1 MANKKSSN
9 ILNQN
14 DFIWLLNT
22 VSKNWYLFVLIIPI
36 AALLGLIYNHK
47 QKEFYNTKI
56 EILLKTNDV
65 YDYQENLQSSLGF
78 YNYYGDISNQKR
90 IIGSY
95 DMMQKVLKKLDL
107 SCSYFIVGRLNTKEF
122 FNELPFKIEVNVL
135 NPNLFEVPI
144 DFKIINENQY
154 ELSYA
159 LNDNSYSKIHY
170 FDSTQTT
177 NHYSINT
184 RLNTFLD
191 SKRAENFSEIQ
202 YQIIFH
208 NDSYW
213 VNNIISNLSIEN
225 IEYTS
230 LLVINLLDEVPERSR
245 MILDTLAKEYI
256 GYTLENQFRIN
267 ENTSNYINIQLENV
281 INVIDSIQFELQ
293 NFRDKKGILNVD
305 KESDKYFQT
314 LMSHKSTKRK
324 LGLKVKSLENLITYL
339 TNLKDANISP
349 PSLYVLND
357 DEYLKNSIND
367 FYETQLKK
375 LEINHGFKTGH
386 QELNKVNEKI
396 INQRKDLLIY
406 IQNTISAMESQINVE
421 IGEIAYYESLVKKI
435 PISERDMASIE
446 RKLKVN
452 EKLYDFLLEKR
463 ATTSIAR
470 SGIVPQTKIIE
481 KARTIGNIGGKSN
494 QNIIIFLAFGF
505 VISLI
510 ISVIKR
516 LFFEKIQQVNELADS
531 TIVPVLGGIPYL
543 KNFSKIMDIK
553 IKSKDNFVESLRA
566 IRTSMNFLLTDSN
579 KLKNF
584 KSFLITSIHPGEGK
598 TFTSINMARI
608 FASSGKKV
616 LIVDF
621 DMHKPKVHKELN
633 ISNEIGNS
641 TNLSSNN
648 TATHILTA
656 WSIL

>member
-1 MANKKSSN
+1 MGNNNSSN
-9 ILNQN
+9 IINQN
-14 DFIWLLNT
+14 DFIWLLNAIL
-22 VSKNWYLFVLIIPI
+22 KNWYLYLLLIPT
-36 AALLGLIYNHK
+36 AVLLGLIYNHK
-47 QKEFYNTKI
+47 QKEYHNTKI

-144 DFKIINENQY
+144 DFKILNKNQY
-154 ELSYA
+154 QLKYVLKEKTYHE
-159 LNDNSYSKIHY
+159 IHY

-177 NHYSINT
+177 NYYSINT

-230 LLVINLLDEVPERSR
+230 LLVVNLLDEVPERSR
-245 MILDTLAKEYI
+245 MILDTLANEYI

-324 LGLKVKSLENLITYL
+324 LGLKVKSLENLINYL
-339 TNLKDANISP
+339 TKLKDANISP

-357 DEYLKNSIND
+357 DEYLKNSINV

-386 QELNKVNEKI
+386 QQLDRVNEKI
-396 INQRKDLLIY
+396 VKQRKDLLIY
-406 IQNTISAMESQINVE
+406 IQNTISALESQSNVE
-421 IGEIAYYESLVKKI
+421 IGEISY
-435 PISERDMASIE
+435 
-446 RKLKVN
+446 
-452 EKLYDFLLEKR
+452 
-463 ATTSIAR
+463 
-470 SGIVPQTKIIE
+470 
-481 KARTIGNIGGKSN
+481 
-494 QNIIIFLAFGF
+494 
-505 VISLI
+505 
-510 ISVIKR
+510 
-516 LFFEKIQQVNELADS
+516 
-531 TIVPVLGGIPYL
+531 
-543 KNFSKIMDIK
+543 
-553 IKSKDNFVESLRA
+553 
-566 IRTSMNFLLTDSN
+566 
-579 KLKNF
+579 
-584 KSFLITSIHPGEGK
+584 
-598 TFTSINMARI
+598 
-608 FASSGKKV
+608 
-616 LIVDF
+616 
-621 DMHKPKVHKELN
+621 
-633 ISNEIGNS
+633 
-641 TNLSSNN
+641 
-648 TATHILTA
+648 
-656 WSIL
+656 

>member
-1 MANKKSSN
+1 MVFIYFDYTNSSSFGFD
-9 ILNQN
+9 I
-14 DFIWLLNT
+14 IT
-22 VSKNWYLFVLIIPI
+22 SK
-36 AALLGLIYNHK
+36 
-47 QKEFYNTKI
+47 KEFYNTKI

-90 IIGSY
+90 IIGLY

-135 NPNLFEVPI
+135 NQNLFEVPI

-184 RLNTFLD
+184 SLNTFLD
-191 SKRAENFSEIQ
+191 FKRAENFSEIQ

-245 MILDTLAKEYI
+245 MILDTFAKEYI

-339 TNLKDANISP
+339 TKLKDANISP

-406 IQNTISAMESQINVE
+406 IQNTISALESQINVE

-435 PISERDMASIE
+435 PISERDMVHLLKENLKLTKNYMISCW
-446 RKLKVN
+446 RKEQQPQLQG
-452 EKLYDFLLEKR
+452 LE
-463 ATTSIAR
+463 
-470 SGIVPQTKIIE
+470 
-481 KARTIGNIGGKSN
+481 
-494 QNIIIFLAFGF
+494 LC
-505 VISLI
+505 
-510 ISVIKR
+510 
-516 LFFEKIQQVNELADS
+516 
-531 TIVPVLGGIPYL
+531 
-543 KNFSKIMDIK
+543 
-553 IKSKDNFVESLRA
+553 
-566 IRTSMNFLLTDSN
+566 
-579 KLKNF
+579 
-584 KSFLITSIHPGEGK
+584 
-598 TFTSINMARI
+598 
-608 FASSGKKV
+608 
-616 LIVDF
+616 
-621 DMHKPKVHKELN
+621 HKQK
-633 ISNEIGNS
+633 
-641 TNLSSNN
+641 
-648 TATHILTA
+648 
-656 WSIL
+656 

>member
-1 MANKKSSN
+1 MK
-9 ILNQN
+9 
-14 DFIWLLNT
+14 
-22 VSKNWYLFVLIIPI
+22 
-36 AALLGLIYNHK
+36 
-47 QKEFYNTKI
+47 
-56 EILLKTNDV
+56 
-65 YDYQENLQSSLGF
+65 
-78 YNYYGDISNQKR
+78 
-90 IIGSY
+90 
-95 DMMQKVLKKLDL
+95 
-107 SCSYFIVGRLNTKEF
+107 
-122 FNELPFKIEVNVL
+122 
-135 NPNLFEVPI
+135 VPI

-191 SKRAENFSEIQ
+191 FKRAENFSEIQ

-267 ENTSNYINIQLENV
+267 ENTSSYINIQLENV

-386 QELNKVNEKI
+386 QELNKVNEKN
-396 INQRKDLLIY
+396 NQSKKRFVDLH
-406 IQNTISAMESQINVE
+406 SK
-421 IGEIAYYESLVKKI
+421 YY
-435 PISERDMASIE
+435 
-446 RKLKVN
+446 
-452 EKLYDFLLEKR
+452 
-463 ATTSIAR
+463 
-470 SGIVPQTKIIE
+470 
-481 KARTIGNIGGKSN
+481 
-494 QNIIIFLAFGF
+494 
-505 VISLI
+505 
-510 ISVIKR
+510 
-516 LFFEKIQQVNELADS
+516 
-531 TIVPVLGGIPYL
+531 
-543 KNFSKIMDIK
+543 
-553 IKSKDNFVESLRA
+553 
-566 IRTSMNFLLTDSN
+566 
-579 KLKNF
+579 
-584 KSFLITSIHPGEGK
+584 
-598 TFTSINMARI
+598 
-608 FASSGKKV
+608 
-616 LIVDF
+616 
-621 DMHKPKVHKELN
+621 
-633 ISNEIGNS
+633 
-641 TNLSSNN
+641 
-648 TATHILTA
+648 
-656 WSIL
+656 

>member
-1 MANKKSSN
+1 M
-9 ILNQN
+9 
-14 DFIWLLNT
+14 
-22 VSKNWYLFVLIIPI
+22 IIPI

-191 SKRAENFSEIQ
+191 FKRAENFSEIQ

-267 ENTSNYINIQLENV
+267 ENTSSYINIQLENV

-505 VISLI
+505 MISLI
-510 ISVIKR
+510 ISIIKR

-531 TIVPVLGGIPYL
+531 TIVPVLGGIPFF
-543 KNFSKIMDIK
+543 KDFSKIMDIK
-553 IKSKDNFVESLRA
+553 IKSKDNFVESLRS

-579 KLKNF
+579 KPKNF

-598 TFTSINMARI
+598 TFHLLIWQ
-608 FASSGKKV
+608 GYLQVLVKKY
-616 LIVDF
+616 
-621 DMHKPKVHKELN
+621 
-633 ISNEIGNS
+633 
-641 TNLSSNN
+641 
-648 TATHILTA
+648 
-656 WSIL
+656 

>member
-1 MANKKSSN
+1 MGNKKSSN

-22 VSKNWYLFVLIIPI
+22 VLKNWYLFILIIPI

-191 SKRAENFSEIQ
+191 FKRAENFSEIQ

-267 ENTSNYINIQLENV
+267 ENTSSYINIQLENV

-505 VISLI
+505 MISLI
-510 ISVIKR
+510 ISIIKR

-531 TIVPVLGGIPYL
+531 TIVPVLGGIPFL
-543 KNFSKIMDIK
+543 KILVKLWISKLNQK
-553 IKSKDNFVESLRA
+553 I
-566 IRTSMNFLLTDSN
+566 ILL
-579 KLKNF
+579 
-584 KSFLITSIHPGEGK
+584 
-598 TFTSINMARI
+598 
-608 FASSGKKV
+608 
-616 LIVDF
+616 
-621 DMHKPKVHKELN
+621 
-633 ISNEIGNS
+633 
-641 TNLSSNN
+641 NL
-648 TATHILTA
+648 
-656 WSIL
+656 